1 MGLGNLGFGEI
12 MVILV
17 IVLLLFGAKRIPE
30 IAGSMGKGIRE
41 FKKSVNEVQNSVQAD
56 ISAHDDRDRLRT
68 SEVNSRV
75 VDEEKRPEPKR
86 LIQ

>member
-1 MGLGNLGFGEI
+1 MGFGNLGFGEI
-12 MVILV
+12 MGILI

-41 FKKSVNEVQNSVQAD
+41 FKKSVNEVQNSVQSD
-56 ISAHDDRDRLRT
+56 IAPQDDRERLRARET
-68 SEVNSRV
+68 PVHAE
-75 VDEEKRPEPKR
+75 DEARPEPKR

>member
-68 SEVNSRV
+68 SETSSRV